1 MRQGD
6 VLNKIQL
13 NDGWKLKSGPHEFAT
28 DVPSSVYSVLT
39 ENGVI
44 DDLYFGDNEL
54 RVIDHMKEQC
64 VYSRKFSS
72 RGSSRTLLC
81 FDGIDTVSKITL
93 NGKRIGETCNMHRKY
108 EFDVTGL
115 LQDENELLVEFPPIY
130 RVFEEKYKE
139 EAIYTEPSGPLAG
152 AKNIRKSFCMSGWDW
167 APRLADMGIWKE
179 VYLLDL
185 STPAIG
191 DLEIRQKHADGKV
204 FLAVNASVKDGAAAT
219 FAMEL
224 LAPDGTVQRLENDR
238 ETQIRHPMLWWPRG
252 YGEQHLYTLTV
263 RLLEDGKTVDTAVKK
278 IGLRKMELVREPD
291 AYGESYYHRV
301 NGQPI
306 FAMGA
311 CYVAEDILFT
321 KITRERTEKLLN
333 DCLFANYNTLRV
345 WGGGHYPHDF
355 FYELCDEKGILV
367 FEDMM
372 YACSNIPANRETQE
386 EFLLEVEENLKRIRH
401 HACLAVICG
410 NNEMELWTHPDD
422 IYGERYLDLFENR
435 LPKVVKST
443 AGEIPFV
450 TSSPTSKGGFQNPND
465 DDCGDQ
471 HCWDVWAK
479 GKSIYEYRKHFFRYL
494 SEYGLSAFPDEKTVK
509 AFTAPEDRNAFSRV
523 MELHQRCVNG
533 NKTILSYI
541 VDRYRVPCNLSDF
554 IYLSQLV
561 QAEAVE
567 CGADHQRANRGRC
580 MGALYWQLNDIWPC
594 ISFSGIDYFGRYKA
608 VQYFA
613 KRFFAPISV
622 ICEETGEFTTR
633 ESVIQ
638 QNELYDYT
646 TTAQLFVSNET
657 DEPVTGQ
664 LCRALRNAAGEI
676 LQESR
681 DTVTVPSRSVYKAG
695 LQDFHKTDVNRHYI
709 SYSFTVGGEVVASG
723 TKLFTA
729 PKYFCFTDPQLTV
742 SVKGD
747 TITVFAN
754 AFAKS
759 VQILSDSD
767 MVLSDNFFD
776 LNADN
781 KTVKILSGKAENVAV
796 KSLYDLQ
803 NQ

>member
-1 MRQGD
+1 MNGD
-6 VLNKIQL
+6 WTFQ
-13 NDGWKLKSGPHEFAT
+13 SGPYEFLT
-28 DVPSSVYSVLT
+28 DVPASVYSVLT
-39 ENGVI
+39 ENGII

-54 RVIDHMKEQC
+54 RVIDFMKEPC
-64 VYSRKFSS
+64 VFRKTFSFA
-72 RGSSRTLLC
+72 GGFKALLC
-81 FDGIDTVSKITL
+81 FDGIDTVSRISL
-93 NGKRIGETCNMHRKY
+93 NGKCIGETCNMHRKY
-108 EFDVTGL
+108 EFDITGL
-115 LQDENELLVEFPPIY
+115 LEDENEIKVEFPAIY
-130 RVFEEKYKE
+130 RIFEEKYRE

-167 APRLADMGIWKE
+167 APRLADMGIWKD

-185 STPAIG
+185 STPAM
-191 DLEIRQKHADGKV
+191 DDVEIRQKHTDGKV
-204 FLAVNASVKDGAAAT
+204 FLTVSASVKNGEEAS
-219 FAMEL
+219 FAIEL
-224 LAPDGTVQRLENDR
+224 LSPDGKTQILENNR
-238 ETQIRHPMLWWPRG
+238 ETEIESPMLWWPNG
-252 YGEQHLYTLTV
+252 YGEQYLYTVTV
-263 RLLEDGKTVDTAVKK
+263 SLIDKGQVFDVVTKR
-278 IGLRKMELVREPD
+278 IGLRTMELVREPD
-291 AYGESYYHRV
+291 EYGESYYHRV
-301 NGQPI
+301 NGKPV

-311 CYVAEDILFT
+311 CYVPEDILFT
-321 KITRERTEKLLN
+321 KITRERTERLLN
-333 DCLFANYNTLRV
+333 DCLFANFNTLRV

-386 EFLLEVEENLKRIRH
+386 EFLLEAEENLKRIRH

-422 IYGERYLDLFENR
+422 VYGKRYLELFENR
-435 LPKVVKST
+435 LPKVVKAA

-450 TSSPTSKGGFQNPND
+450 TSSPTSKGGFRDPNN

-471 HCWDVWAK
+471 HCWEVWAK
-479 GKSIYEYRKHFFRYL
+479 GKSIYEYRKHMFRYL
-494 SEYGLSAFPDEKTVK
+494 SEFGLSAFPDEKTVN
-509 AFTAPEDRNAFSRV
+509 AFTSPEDRNAFSRV
-523 MELHQRCVNG
+523 MELHQRCVDG
-533 NKTILSYI
+533 NKIILSYI
-541 VDRYRVPCNLSDF
+541 ASRYRLPCNLSDV

-561 QAEAVE
+561 QAEAVA
-567 CGADHQRANRGRC
+567 CGAEHQRANRGCC

-594 ISFSGIDYFGRYKA
+594 VSFSGIDYFGRYKA

-622 ICEETGEFTTR
+622 ICEETGECTTR

-638 QNELYDYT
+638 QSELYDYT

-657 DEPVTGQ
+657 GEPVTGQ
-664 LCRALRNAAGEI
+664 LRWELRNAAGEI
-676 LQESR
+676 LQKSVE
-681 DTVTVPSRSVYKAG
+681 DVTVKPRSVYKAG
-695 LQDFHKTDVNRHYI
+695 VEDFHKTDVNRHYI

-729 PKYFCFTDPQLTV
+729 PKYFGFIDPRLMV
-742 SVKGD
+742 SLDGD
-747 TITVFAN
+747 RITVRAD

-759 VQILSDSD
+759 VQISSDSD
-767 MVLSDNFFD
+767 LILSDNYFD
-776 LNADN
+776 LNAES